1 MHHISKNNTVL
12 MLLVDLSL
20 GTSID
25 FLNLQQKETFEYKTP
40 NRIFRNV
47 PWLYWI
53 VLVVAFI
60 ILLILSVKVTLLKR
74 NKNNVVTPQRYSS
87 VGNQNYIR

>member
-1 MHHISKNNTVL
+1 

-74 NKNNVVTPQRYSS
+74 NKNNVVTQVVTPQRYSS